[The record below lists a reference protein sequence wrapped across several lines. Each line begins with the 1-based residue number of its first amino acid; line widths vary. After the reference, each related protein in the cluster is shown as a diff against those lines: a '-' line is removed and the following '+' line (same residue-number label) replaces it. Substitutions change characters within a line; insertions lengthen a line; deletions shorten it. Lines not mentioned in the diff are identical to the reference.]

1 LVKQLFS
8 GDQKMTVPDN
18 EKSAKDGK
26 IQIDRDLLNSTLNSW
41 LMPGTTGNLVDSR
54 LKNSREKKDKTPLV
68 IYLGDGK
75 KSGSE

>member
-1 LVKQLFS
+1 
-8 GDQKMTVPDN
+8 MTEPNN
-18 EKSAKDGK
+18 EKSEKNEK

-54 LKNSREKKDKTPLV
+54 LKKPRNEKGKTPLV

-75 KSGSE
+75 KSDAE